1 MQNQIEPFQRIHSV
15 ELAVFWIELHMLWK
29 LNKANFDS
37 YSCTFSI
44 FCSVYKFFDLLK
56 EIDTSTKVDNAMS
69 RLLKKYN
76 VLCALYS
83 KLER

>member
-1 MQNQIEPFQRIHSV
+1 MHS
-15 ELAVFWIELHMLWK
+15 
-29 LNKANFDS
+29 
-37 YSCTFSI
+37 FSI
-44 FCSVYKFFDLLK
+44 LYSVYKFFDLLK